1 MLPYTPAATP
11 PAWLT
16 AAYPEVLNA
25 DKDGNVM
32 HHGHRRHYNYNS
44 PVYQA
49 YTRRIVEAL
58 GRRYGQHPAIVG
70 WQLDNEI
77 NCEINDFYSEADR
90 KAFRAYLRQ
99 KFGTLD
105 KLNEAI
111 GARFWNQTY
120 TDWSQVDMER
130 FSPHEHQNPH
140 MRLLELRFISRSAV
154 NYAKLQAD
162 TLRPFIGDR
171 FITTNGLFSHLDNF
185 DMVNKALDFI
195 TYDSY
200 PNFAYGDEGVNG
212 RHSSLRDRAWSWNL
226 SLARALSPNFGIME
240 QQSGANGWD
249 FSMLAPMPKPGQM
262 TLWSMQSIAHG
273 AEYVS
278 YFRWR
283 TAPYGTEIYW
293 HGLNDYD
300 NRPNRRMAEVTAF
313 GKRVR
318 KLSGLAGSRY
328 EAKVALV
335 TDYLNEWDG
344 ERDLWHGPIDRA
356 SSGAIFTAC
365 QESHTPLD
373 RLYIRHTKD
382 FDTTLQDLRR
392 YDVLFYP
399 HAAILTE
406 DTARLLESYC
416 AQGGKLVM
424 GARTGYKDEYG
435 RCPMMPMPG
444 YASKLCGVRVADYS
458 IARADEPAVITAG
471 GREIDAPNFI
481 ESLEAVDGTAEGVY
495 QAGPMKGETALVCKA
510 YPSGGEACYWGSGF
524 SRDAA
529 LLFLDRFGV
538 KEPYADVAEIPAC
551 VEAAVR
557 RSEKERVLFL
567 LNYTGEEQT
576 VHFIKAVYD
585 LDHDREVSGDTILAP
600 YQAFVARL

>member
-1 MLPYTPAATP
+1 MAK
-11 PAWLT
+11 
-16 AAYPEVLNA
+16 A
-25 DKDGNVM
+25 D
-32 HHGHRRHYNYNS
+32 H
-44 PVYQA
+44 
-49 YTRRIVEAL
+49 
-58 GRRYGQHPAIVG
+58 AIHI
-70 WQLDNEI
+70 Q
-77 NCEINDFYSEADR
+77 
-90 KAFRAYLRQ
+90 
-99 KFGTLD
+99 
-105 KLNEAI
+105 
-111 GARFWNQTY
+111 
-120 TDWSQVDMER
+120 R
-130 FSPHEHQNPH
+130 FS
-140 MRLLELRFISRSAV
+140 
-154 NYAKLQAD
+154 
-162 TLRPFIGDR
+162 
-171 FITTNGLFSHLDNF
+171 NG
-185 DMVNKALDFI
+185 
-195 TYDSY
+195 
-200 PNFAYGDEGVNG
+200 
-212 RHSSLRDRAWSWNL
+212 HSSLRDRAWSWNL

-273 AEYVS
+273 ADYVS